1 MATVDV
7 ADTDLIIEVAR
18 GMVAETAP
26 EELPL
31 YGTTSAAYRRDPDRA
46 IRPGSAGDDLLG
58 FGDAVA
64 FAVAPVAIAMATEV
78 VRFLGDELRKALKE
92 QGATAVSAAIRRLFG
107 RLGLATGPATDS
119 ATGPTKAADVPALS
133 PQQLAEV
140 RRRAL
145 AEAHRFRLPAAQA
158 HQLADSLV
166 AQLATGAP

>member
-1 MATVDV
+1 MATADV

-46 IRPGSAGDDLLG
+46 VRPDSSGDDLLG

-64 FAVAPVAIAMATEV
+64 FAVAPVALAMTTEV
-78 VRFLGDELRKALKE
+78 VRFLGDEVRKALKE

-107 RLGLATGPATDS
+107 RLGLASGSGSEPTNGRAN
-119 ATGPTKAADVPALS
+119 GPT
-133 PQQLAEV
+133 
-140 RRRAL
+140 
-145 AEAHRFRLPAAQA
+145 
-158 HQLADSLV
+158 
-166 AQLATGAP
+166 